1 MEVGRPGRKRRL
13 VLEDEYWKLVATGVG
28 TALLRR
34 PDMAANDQ
42 PKPRMVEPPKG
53 PVREQQK

>member
-1 MEVGRPGRKRRL
+1 LM
-13 VLEDEYWKLVATGVG
+13 ATGVG
-28 TALLRR
+28 TASLRR
-34 PDMAANDQ
+34 PDMATNDQ